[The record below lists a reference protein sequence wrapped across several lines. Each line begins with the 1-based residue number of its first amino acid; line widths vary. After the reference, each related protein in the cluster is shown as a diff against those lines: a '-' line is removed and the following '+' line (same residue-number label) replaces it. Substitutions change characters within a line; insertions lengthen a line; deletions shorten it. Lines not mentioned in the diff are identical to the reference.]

1 MNKID
6 LIIDALEL
14 YTTKPQA
21 DHLGMYVLHNCCGQ
35 EIKHGHHEDCLGVKA
50 LAAARE
56 LQALKPVM
64 EQAKE
69 SLDLAQSLL
78 ENSRHHQQIL
88 YAYLAVKHA
97 LDEVTK

>member
-6 LIIDALEL
+6 LIIDALNGCKGLTEL
-14 YTTKPQA
+14 DNVCIA
-21 DHLGMYVLHNCCGQ
+21 
-35 EIKHGHHEDCLGVKA
+35 EA

-56 LQALKPVM
+56 LKALKPVM

-88 YAYLAVKHA
+88 YAYLEVKHA
-97 LDEVTK
+97 LSEDTK

>member
-56 LQALKPVM
+56 LRELKPVGYID
-64 EQAKE
+64 KKGKVFN
-69 SLDLAQSLL
+69 DTT
-78 ENSRHHQQIL
+78 HPYL
-88 YAYLAVKHA
+88 YTPIYA

>member
-6 LIIDALEL
+6 TIIDVLEM
-14 YTTKPQA
+14 A
-21 DHLGMYVLHNCCGQ
+21 ANEVESAYVASHID
-35 EIKHGHHEDCLGVKA
+35 EA

-56 LQALKPVM
+56 LKALKPVM

-88 YAYLAVKHA
+88 YAYLEVKHA

>member
-1 MNKID
+1 MDRID
-6 LIIDALEL
+6 LIIDALEDAL
-14 YTTKPQA
+14 DECVKPTTTK
-21 DHLGMYVLHNCCGQ
+21 VT
-35 EIKHGHHEDCLGVKA
+35 EA

-56 LQALKPVM
+56 LKALKPVM